1 MANARFGGFTK
12 MGFSY
17 HDQATV
23 DSNVAS
29 GTTNIFACTADST
42 NATESANFPHNCNVQ
57 SVELS
62 IDSISSAASIT
73 MYLCRDAAGDI
84 PLTPGQTSGATQT
97 IQTGVTTAADGG
109 VIFLVDA
116 DVNFHTGHSVA
127 DTVYVVLKTDA
138 GTCVANIRV
147 NWRA

>member
-17 HDQATV
+17 HNQASVTATATV
-23 DSNVAS
+23 
-29 GTTNIFACTADST
+29 FACTADST
-42 NATESANFPHNCNVQ
+42 NATESANFPNNGNVQ

-62 IDSISSAASIT
+62 IDSIASSAASIT

-97 IQTGVTTAADGG
+97 IQTGVTTATDGG
-109 VIFLVDA
+109 VIFLIDA

-127 DTVYVVLKTDA
+127 DTVYVVLKTDT
-138 GTCVANIRV
+138 GTCTANIRV

>member
-17 HDQATV
+17 HNQATV

-42 NATESANFPHNCNVQ
+42 NVQ

-109 VIFLVDA
+109 VIFLIDA

>member
-17 HDQATV
+17 HNQATV
-23 DSNVAS
+23 DSSAAGNV
-29 GTTNIFACTADST
+29 FACTADST
-42 NATESANFPHNCNVQ
+42 NATESADFPNNCNVQ
-57 SVELS
+57 SVEVS
-62 IDSISSAASIT
+62 IDSIASSAASIN

-97 IQTGVTTAADGG
+97 IQTGVTTATDGG

-127 DTVYVVLKTDA
+127 DTVYVVLKTDT
-138 GTCVANIRV
+138 GTCTANIRV